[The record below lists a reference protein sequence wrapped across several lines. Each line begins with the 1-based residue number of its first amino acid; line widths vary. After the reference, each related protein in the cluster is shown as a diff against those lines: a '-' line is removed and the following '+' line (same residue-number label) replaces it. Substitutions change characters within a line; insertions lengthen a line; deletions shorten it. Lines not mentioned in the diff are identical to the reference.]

1 MVANENL
8 IVLKNTVKKQNTTD
22 NHKLDN
28 YLDDYCNYAKE
39 YKMHYQKSNNG
50 SQISLSLYP
59 YMQQKWESLKK
70 LICKAYKNN
79 LLNEKQIERLVDMK
93 IIKG

>member
-22 NHKLDN
+22 NHKWDN

-50 SQISLSLYP
+50 SQISLS
-59 YMQQKWESLKK
+59 
-70 LICKAYKNN
+70 
-79 LLNEKQIERLVDMK
+79 
-93 IIKG
+93 